1 MTDQYQRQMLLAAI
15 GKLSVGFNRDL
26 ANAQVDTYIE
36 NLEDLP
42 AEALLHATNKIM
54 RTSHFFPS
62 IAEIREAALI
72 GDNEETAGEAWYAVC
87 GRIQRF
93 GRNGGTQEFTE
104 LTRAA
109 IRACGGYD
117 TLCRSERPDNDRYVF
132 QRAYEELAKR
142 NQRETLL
149 TRQDEEP
156 EMPAAITAG
165 IKQIG
170 HREELAPVEDRAK
183 QSLAKLREM
192 RQQIGRGDV

>member
-1 MTDQYQRQMLLAAI
+1 MNIQKKQMLLATI
-15 GKLSVGFNRDL
+15 GKLGINYKQQMDTATIKLYQEGLYDL
-26 ANAQVDTYIE
+26 D
-36 NLEDLP
+36 P
-42 AEALLHATNKIM
+42 HALLEAVNQIILTAKWM
-54 RTSHFFPS
+54 PS
-62 IAEIREAALI
+62 IAEIREAVLI
-72 GDNEETAGEAWYAVC
+72 SSDQETAGEAWDAVC

-132 QRAYEELAKR
+132 QRAYEAQQKR
-142 NQRETLL
+142 NRTETLT

-156 EMPAAITAG
+156 EMPAVIEAG

-170 HREELAPVEDRAK
+170 HREELAPAEDRAK
-183 QSLAKLREM
+183 ASLAKLREM
-192 RQQIGRGDV
+192 RKQIGSGKI